1 MKIIFISNYFTHHQK
16 PLSDALSVLTQGD
29 YIFLA
34 TEKMSDDRKRLGWA
48 IDSPDY
54 VHELDMSDGKE
65 VARYIQII
73 NQADAVIQGHLYD
86 QLIEE
91 RVRQGKLTFIY
102 NERLYKSA
110 KRYLKV
116 PQYLYKGFKYKSCYI
131 LAASAYTP
139 YDYSLTYSYLNR
151 CYKFGYF
158 PETKNYSDVT
168 SLFQKKNSIQILWVA
183 RFIDWKHPEIPIQ
196 IAQHL
201 KAEGVP
207 FRMKLIGTGYME
219 NDIRREVRTSGLDHD
234 VAITGAMQPEQVR
247 IEMERAGIFLFTS
260 DRDEGWGAV
269 LNEAMNSG
277 CAVVASHEIGAVP
290 YLIEDGKTGLIYK
303 DGDINDLYAKTK
315 RLLANPSLQ
324 HELGDYALQTIQ
336 NTWNAQ
342 KAAENLIMLINHFLK
357 GTDIPDFGPCSK
369 ADIIKDNW
377 YKCQ

>member
-1 MKIIFISNYFTHHQK
+1 MKIVFISNYFTHHQK

-34 TEKMSDDRKRLGWA
+34 TEKMSDDRKQQGWT
-48 IDSPDY
+48 IDLPDY
-54 VHELDMSDGKE
+54 VHELDMNDSKAVE
-65 VARYIQII
+65 RYIHII

-86 QLIEE
+86 ELIAE
-91 RVRQGKLTFIY
+91 RTKQHKLTFIY
-102 NERLYKSA
+102 NERLYKSV
-110 KRYLKV
+110 KRYLKA
-116 PQYLYKGFKYKSCYI
+116 PLYLYKGIKYRDCHI

-139 YDYSLTYSYLNR
+139 YDYSLTGCYLNR

-158 PETKNYSDVT
+158 PETKNYSD
-168 SLFQKKNSIQILWVA
+168 LELMFQAKNPIQIIWVA
-183 RFIDWKHPEIPIQ
+183 RFIDWKHPEIPVQ
-196 IAQHL
+196 IAQRL
-201 KAEGVP
+201 KAEGIQ
-207 FRMKLIGTGYME
+207 FKLKMIGTGIME
-219 NDIRREVRTSGLDHD
+219 EDVRREVTAKNLDFE
-234 VAITGAMQPEQVR
+234 VEVTGVMPPTQVR
-247 IEMERAGIFLFTS
+247 IEMEHAGIGIFTS
-260 DRDEGWGAV
+260 DRNEGWGAV

-342 KAAENLIMLINHFLK
+342 KAAENLIMLINHFLL